1 METAADLIAHLDQTI
16 ARLHAQRA
24 DLEQQ
29 LQDDAALAL
38 SDWLIVEACKDYDT
52 IDLDPD
58 MTGKTRRKHFKAL
71 REQKR
76 NLEKIIV
83 ALQDLRAQAQDDNGD
98 KLRKK
103 FEAEVEKY
111 RL

>member
-1 METAADLIAHLDQTI
+1 MDTTVDIIAHIDQTI
-16 ARLHAQRA
+16 ARLTAQRN
-24 DLEQQ
+24 DLEREM
-29 LQDDAALAL
+29 LADAELALA
-38 SDWLIVEACKDYDT
+38 DWLIVEACKDYDT

-58 MTGKTRRKHFKAL
+58 MTGKTRRKQFKAR

-83 ALQDLRAQAQDDNGD
+83 ALQDLRAQAQDESGE

-103 FEAEVEKY
+103 FESEAEKY
-111 RL
+111 R